1 MSRISNLSNLR
12 IPYFNT
18 WKTTWYER
26 GKHYSS
32 FFFRD
37 FQLYQYIKGLFYRLK
52 MLTDDFY
59 FDNLTNN
66 FLFLKVNV
74 YLYKFQAKK
83 YFLSFFMDQY
93 LVYNFFLNKRKSY
106 STDSSFSITP
116 YINSI
121 FFLRKHISLVDL
133 YSFYFNSFYNTSV
146 SSNLTFFSNEWNS
159 QIFNSILRLRKRQNI
174 HPIKLKLKKNLMFFF
189 NFYKNRNGSSV
200 LLKKYSFVYLIRN
213 LLSFFLSTTKI
224 SFSYILFRFFSYYL
238 GKIKLIKSNVIYYFN
253 LSTNKNDILSVFY
266 LKENY
271 KKELSRD
278 IFDERTY
285 YNFFFYF
292 FLYYFT
298 LNVEKTIY
306 LFTGNKCLFY
316 PIFYYYKKFPSILS
330 AKLIND
336 YVLLE
341 LEKGNNM
348 FRIFKSL
355 QRYQLRE
362 KYKLKQEL
370 LVDFNKELFYS
381 FFNKYKMKLKEKFKF
396 FKKLKK
402 QKLKFNY
409 LLSKLNKRHLFN
421 KYIEIKGL
429 FEELY
434 YNEVLIKKY
443 PLIGIRIECNGPPKR
458 GRQARLVAYHQI
470 VKNYKLFGKMPN
482 KSILA
487 DIDYYQSFARTKQ
500 GSIGIK
506 VWVFFYS
513 KTYDSK
519 YKLISII

>member
-12 IPYFNT
+12 IPHFNS
-18 WKTTWYER
+18 WKTTWYE
-26 GKHYSS
+26 KDKNYSYL
-32 FFFRD
+32 FFRD
-37 FQLYQYIKGLFYRLK
+37 FQLFQYLKGLFYRLK
-52 MLTDDFY
+52 MITDDFY

-66 FLFLKVNV
+66 CFFIKVNV
-74 YLYKFQAKK
+74 YLYKFQIKK

-93 LVYNFFLNKRKSY
+93 LLYNFLLKKRKY
-106 STDSSFSITP
+106 RFTMNSSFSIVP
-116 YINSI
+116 YIANVLYFNADNSLLKYI
-121 FFLRKHISLVDL
+121 FFYFSSFSKTYIRKRFSRTSLVSTGRVFNTILNLKKKFNIHPLKTKLKRNLSYFSFFYTNRNNNKSLLKQYSFYYTLKNILLFLFNLNNNYFFLRFFIF
-133 YSFYFNSFYNTSV
+133 YSD
-146 SSNLTFFSNEWNS
+146 
-159 QIFNSILRLRKRQNI
+159 
-174 HPIKLKLKKNLMFFF
+174 KLKLVKSSIIYFF
-189 NFYKNRNGSSV
+189 NLN
-200 LLKKYSFVYLIRN
+200 LK
-213 LLSFFLSTTKI
+213 
-224 SFSYILFRFFSYYL
+224 
-238 GKIKLIKSNVIYYFN
+238 
-253 LSTNKNDILSVFY
+253 
-266 LKENY
+266 
-271 KKELSRD
+271 KKELSLFYSIKENYRRELSRD
-278 IFDERTY
+278 VFDERTY
-285 YNFFFYF
+285 YDFFFYF
-292 FLYYFT
+292 FLYSFI

-306 LFTGNKCLFY
+306 LFTGNKCIFY
-316 PIFYYYKKFPSILS
+316 PVFYYYRKFPSFLS

-348 FRIFKSL
+348 YRIFKSL
-355 QRYQLRE
+355 QSYQLKE

-370 LVDFNKELFYS
+370 MVDFNKELFFN
-381 FFNKYKMKLKEKFKF
+381 FFSKYKLELKEKFSF
-396 FKKLKK
+396 FRKLKRNK
-402 QKLKFNY
+402 NKLNY
-409 LLSKLNKRHLFN
+409 LLSKLNKKLFFSRFV
-421 KYIEIKGL
+421 EIRKL

-434 YNEVLIKKY
+434 YNEVLAKKY

-519 YKLISII
+519 YKLISVI

>member
-12 IPYFNT
+12 IPHFNS
-18 WKTTWYER
+18 WKTIWYE
-26 GKHYSS
+26 KDKNYSYL
-32 FFFRD
+32 FFRD
-37 FQLYQYIKGLFYRLK
+37 FQLFQYLKGLFYRLK

-66 FLFLKVNV
+66 CFYIKVNV
-74 YLYKFQAKK
+74 YLYKFQIKK
-83 YFLSFFMDQY
+83 YFLSFFTDQY
-93 LVYNFFLNKRKSY
+93 LLYNFFLKKRKFNEVLN
-106 STDSSFSITP
+106 SSFSNVF
-116 YINSI
+116 YIGSIFYLNTTNSFFSFFSFYLNSFFFSDLNSLSRFTSFFSLSKLNRSI
-121 FFLRKHISLVDL
+121 NILKKKYNGHPIKFKLRKNLSMFNSFFIARRKNTNLLKHYSFIYILKNILYFLFNLKNNYFFLR
-133 YSFYFNSFYNTSV
+133 SFLHYV
-146 SSNLTFFSNEWNS
+146 E
-159 QIFNSILRLRKRQNI
+159 
-174 HPIKLKLKKNLMFFF
+174 KLKLLKTSSLYFF
-189 NFYKNRNGSSV
+189 NIKTQ
-200 LLKKYSFVYLIRN
+200 KKDLVS
-213 LLSFFLSTTKI
+213 
-224 SFSYILFRFFSYYL
+224 
-238 GKIKLIKSNVIYYFN
+238 IY
-253 LSTNKNDILSVFY
+253 Y

-271 KKELSRD
+271 RRELGRD
-278 IFDERTY
+278 VFDERTY
-285 YNFFFYF
+285 YDFFFYF
-292 FLYYFT
+292 FLYSFT

-306 LFTGNKCLFY
+306 LFTGNRCIFY
-316 PIFYYYKKFPSILS
+316 PVYYYYRKFPSFLS

-348 FRIFKSL
+348 YRIFKSL
-355 QRYQLRE
+355 QMYQLKE

-370 LVDFNKELFYS
+370 MVDFNKELFYS
-381 FFNKYKMKLKEKFKF
+381 FFNKYKLELKEKFSF

-402 QKLKFNY
+402 RPI
-409 LLSKLNKRHLFN
+409 KLNRLFAKIN
-421 KYIEIKGL
+421 KKSFFSKFIEITKL

-434 YNEVLIKKY
+434 YNEVLMKKY

-482 KSILA
+482 KSVLA

-506 VWVFFYS
+506 VWIFFYS

-519 YKLISII
+519 YKLISVI

>member
-12 IPYFNT
+12 IPHFNS
-18 WKTTWYER
+18 WKTIWYE
-26 GKHYSS
+26 KDKNYSS
-32 FFFRD
+32 LFYRD
-37 FQLYQYIKGLFYRLK
+37 FQLFQYLKGLFYRLK

-66 FLFLKVNV
+66 CFYIKVNV
-74 YLYKFQAKK
+74 YLYKFQIKK
-83 YFLSFFMDQY
+83 YFLSFFSDQY
-93 LVYNFFLNKRKSY
+93 LLYNFFLKKRKFKHVI
-106 STDSSFSITP
+106 SSNFSGVF
-116 YINSI
+116 YISSILYLNSNTSFFSFFSFYLNSLFTFDLYDLKSNNSFAFFNRLNNSI
-121 FFLRKHISLVDL
+121 QVLKKK
-133 YSFYFNSFYNTSV
+133 FNG
-146 SSNLTFFSNEWNS
+146 
-159 QIFNSILRLRKRQNI
+159 
-174 HPIKLKLKKNLMFFF
+174 HPIKLRLKKNLVMFGSFFIARTNNKNLLKHYSFIFVLKNIICFLFNIKNNYFFLRSFLHYVEKLKLLKSSLLYFF
-189 NFYKNRNGSSV
+189 NVNTSKKELVSFY
-200 LLKKYSFVYLIRN
+200 
-213 LLSFFLSTTKI
+213 
-224 SFSYILFRFFSYYL
+224 
-238 GKIKLIKSNVIYYFN
+238 
-253 LSTNKNDILSVFY
+253 Y
-266 LKENY
+266 LKENCRR
-271 KKELSRD
+271 ELGRD
-278 IFDERTY
+278 VFDERTY
-285 YNFFFYF
+285 YDFFFYF
-292 FLYYFT
+292 FLYSFT

-306 LFTGNKCLFY
+306 LFTGNKCIFY
-316 PIFYYYKKFPSILS
+316 PVFYYYKKFPSFLS

-355 QRYQLRE
+355 QSYQLKE

-370 LVDFNKELFYS
+370 MVDFNKELFYL
-381 FFNKYKMKLKEKFKF
+381 FFNKYKLELKEKFLMF
-396 FKKLKK
+396 RKLKK
-402 QKLKFNY
+402 KHIKLNY
-409 LLSKLNKRHLFN
+409 LLARINKKFFFSKF
-421 KYIEIKGL
+421 IEIKKL

-482 KSILA
+482 KSVLA

-506 VWVFFYS
+506 VWIFFYS

-519 YKLISII
+519 YKLISVI

>member
-12 IPYFNT
+12 IPHFNS
-18 WKTTWYER
+18 WKTTWYE
-26 GKHYSS
+26 KDKNYSYL
-32 FFFRD
+32 FFRD
-37 FQLYQYIKGLFYRLK
+37 FQLFQYLKGLFYRLK

-59 FDNLTNN
+59 FDNLINN
-66 FLFLKVNV
+66 CFYIKVNV
-74 YLYKFQAKK
+74 YLYRFQIKK
-83 YFLSFFMDQY
+83 YFLSFFTDQY
-93 LVYNFFLNKRKSY
+93 LLYNFFLKKRKFKEVLSDTIS
-106 STDSSFSITP
+106 STF
-116 YINSI
+116 YICSM
-121 FFLRKHISLVDL
+121 L
-133 YSFYFNSFYNTSV
+133 YLNKN
-146 SSNLTFFSNEWNS
+146 NLFFS
-159 QIFNSILRLRKRQNI
+159 
-174 HPIKLKLKKNLMFFF
+174 FF
-189 NFYKNRNGSSV
+189 NFYLNSFFDFDFSSLRKLNSFFIPNRLNKSINILKKKYNGHPIKFRLRRNIIMFSSFFFVKRKNIN
-200 LLKKYSFVYLIRN
+200 LLKTYSFIYILKNIVSFLFNLNTNYFYLR
-213 LLSFFLSTTKI
+213 FFLH
-224 SFSYILFRFFSYYL
+224 YIE
-238 GKIKLIKSNVIYYFN
+238 KLRLLRTSLLYFFN
-253 LSTNKNDILSVFY
+253 LKMQKKDLVSFYY

-271 KKELSRD
+271 RRELGRD
-278 IFDERTY
+278 VFDERTY
-285 YNFFFYF
+285 YDFFFYF
-292 FLYYFT
+292 FLYSFT

-306 LFTGNKCLFY
+306 LFTGNKCIFY
-316 PIFYYYKKFPSILS
+316 PIYYYYRKFPSFLS

-355 QRYQLRE
+355 QMYQLKE

-370 LVDFNKELFYS
+370 MVDFNKELFYS
-381 FFNKYKMKLKEKFKF
+381 FLNKYKLELKDKFSF
-396 FKKLKK
+396 FKKVKK
-402 QKLKFNY
+402 RRI
-409 LLSKLNKRHLFN
+409 KLNKLLYKLN
-421 KYIEIKGL
+421 KKSFFSKFLEIRKL

-482 KSILA
+482 KSVLA

-506 VWVFFYS
+506 VWIFFYS

-519 YKLISII
+519 YKLISVI

>member
-12 IPYFNT
+12 IPHFNS
-18 WKTTWYER
+18 WKTTWYE
-26 GKHYSS
+26 KDKNYSYL
-32 FFFRD
+32 FFRD
-37 FQLYQYIKGLFYRLK
+37 FQLFQYLKGLFYRLK

-59 FDNLTNN
+59 FENLTNN
-66 FLFLKVNV
+66 CFYIKVNV
-74 YLYKFQAKK
+74 YLYKFQIKK
-83 YFLSFFMDQY
+83 YFLSFFIDQY
-93 LVYNFFLNKRKSY
+93 LLYNFMLKKRKLRNTVP
-106 STDSSFSITP
+106 STFSNVFYISSILYLQQNMLF
-116 YINSI
+116 YD
-121 FFLRKHISLVDL
+121 F
-133 YSFYFNSFYNTSV
+133 YSFYLNFIFSTSITLSLRASSSFFYSKISNSVLS
-146 SSNLTFFSNEWNS
+146 
-159 QIFNSILRLRKRQNI
+159 LRKKFNA
-174 HPIKLKLKKNLMFFF
+174 HPIKLRLK
-189 NFYKNRNGSSV
+189 RN
-200 LLKKYSFVYLIRN
+200 
-213 LLSFFLSTTKI
+213 LSFFYSFYLSKNTNKGMVKNY
-224 SFSYILFRFFSYYL
+224 SFIYILKNIIFFLFNISNNYFFLRFFSHYSN
-238 GKIKLIKSNVIYYFN
+238 KLNLLKSNIAYFFN
-253 LSTNKNDILSVFY
+253 LSVGKKELVSFYY
-266 LKENY
+266 LKENCRR
-271 KKELSRD
+271 ELGRD
-278 IFDERTY
+278 VFDERTY
-285 YNFFFYF
+285 YDFFFYF
-292 FLYYFT
+292 FLYSFT

-306 LFTGNKCLFY
+306 LFTGNKC
-316 PIFYYYKKFPSILS
+316 IFNPVYYYYRKFPSFLS

-355 QRYQLRE
+355 QSYQLKE

-381 FFNKYKMKLKEKFKF
+381 FFNKYKLELKDKFSFTRKLR
-396 FKKLKK
+396 KKS
-402 QKLKFNY
+402 KFNY
-409 LLSKLNKRHLFN
+409 ILAKLNKKSFFSKFLEVRKF
-421 KYIEIKGL
+421 

-434 YNEVLIKKY
+434 YNEVLVKKY

-506 VWVFFYS
+506 VWIFFYS

-519 YKLISII
+519 YKLISVI

>member
-12 IPYFNT
+12 IPHFNS
-18 WKTTWYER
+18 WKTTWYE
-26 GKHYSS
+26 KDKNYSYL
-32 FFFRD
+32 FFRD
-37 FQLYQYIKGLFYRLK
+37 FQLFQYLKGLFYRLK

-59 FDNLTNN
+59 FENLTNN
-66 FLFLKVNV
+66 CFYVKLNV
-74 YLYKFQAKK
+74 YLYKFQIKK
-83 YFLSFFMDQY
+83 YFLSFFIDQY
-93 LVYNFFLNKRKSY
+93 LLYNFLLKKRKFKQLVNNN
-106 STDSSFSITP
+106 FSINF
-116 YINSI
+116 YINSVLYLNQNI
-121 FFLRKHISLVDL
+121 LFYDL
-133 YSFYFNSFYNTSV
+133 FSFYFNSFFEIDKELFRPSCNTLSV
-146 SSNLTFFSNEWNS
+146 SKFN
-159 QIFNSILRLRKRQNI
+159 NSIVYLKKKFNI
-174 HPIKLKLKKNLMFFF
+174 HPIKLRLKRNLLFFNSFYLYRSNNKYLIKQYSFIYILKNLILFLFNVKNNFFFIRSFIHYIDKLNLLRSSITYFFNLKLKKKELVS
-189 NFYKNRNGSSV
+189 FY
-200 LLKKYSFVYLIRN
+200 
-213 LLSFFLSTTKI
+213 
-224 SFSYILFRFFSYYL
+224 YI
-238 GKIKLIKSNVIYYFN
+238 
-253 LSTNKNDILSVFY
+253 
-266 LKENY
+266 KENY
-271 KKELSRD
+271 RRELGRD
-278 IFDERTY
+278 VFDERTY
-285 YNFFFYF
+285 YDFFFYF
-292 FLYYFT
+292 FLYSFT

-306 LFTGNKCLFY
+306 LFTGNKCIFY
-316 PIFYYYKKFPSILS
+316 PVFYYYKKFPSFLS

-355 QRYQLRE
+355 QSYQLKE

-370 LVDFNKELFYS
+370 MVDFNKELFFL
-381 FFNKYKMKLKEKFKF
+381 FFNKYKQELKDKFSF

-402 QKLKFNY
+402 KHIKLNNILSKFNKKSFF
-409 LLSKLNKRHLFN
+409 SKF
-421 KYIEIKGL
+421 IEIKKL

-506 VWVFFYS
+506 VWIFFYS

-519 YKLISII
+519 YKLISVI

>member
-12 IPYFNT
+12 IPHFNS
-18 WKTTWYER
+18 WKTTWYE
-26 GKHYSS
+26 KDKNYSYL
-32 FFFRD
+32 FFRD
-37 FQLYQYIKGLFYRLK
+37 FQLFQYLKGLFYRLK

-66 FLFLKVNV
+66 CFFIKVNV
-74 YLYKFQAKK
+74 YLYKFQIKK
-83 YFLSFFMDQY
+83 YFLSFFIDQY
-93 LVYNFFLNKRKSY
+93 LLYNFLLKKRKFKHIV
-106 STDSSFSITP
+106 DSSFSTVF
-116 YINSI
+116 YICSVLYLNTNKVFYNFFNFYFNSLFVFQLNNLDFNFSSFKFVNSI
-121 FFLRKHISLVDL
+121 SSLRKKFNVHPIKLRL
-133 YSFYFNSFYNTSV
+133 KRNLLYFNSFYIYR
-146 SSNLTFFSNEWNS
+146 SNNKSLIKQYSF
-159 QIFNSILRLRKRQNI
+159 IYILRNVLLFLFNIKNNYFFLRSFTSYI
-174 HPIKLKLKKNLMFFF
+174 EKLKLLK
-189 NFYKNRNGSSV
+189 SS
-200 LLKKYSFVYLIRN
+200 
-213 LLSFFLSTTKI
+213 
-224 SFSYILFRFFSYYL
+224 IL
-238 GKIKLIKSNVIYYFN
+238 YF
-253 LSTNKNDILSVFY
+253 FY
-266 LKENY
+266 LNIKKKELVSFYYIKENY
-271 KKELSRD
+271 KRELGRD
-278 IFDERTY
+278 VFDERTY
-285 YNFFFYF
+285 YDFFFYF
-292 FLYYFT
+292 FLYSFT

-306 LFTGNKCLFY
+306 LFTGNKCIFY
-316 PIFYYYKKFPSILS
+316 PVFYYYKKFPSFLS

-355 QRYQLRE
+355 QSYQLKE

-370 LVDFNKELFYS
+370 MVDFNKELFFM
-381 FFNKYKMKLKEKFKF
+381 FFNKYKLELKEKFSF

-402 QKLKFNY
+402 KNIKLNH
-409 LLSKLNKRHLFN
+409 LLSKFN
-421 KYIEIKGL
+421 KKSFFSKFIEIKKL

-506 VWVFFYS
+506 VWIFFYS

-519 YKLISII
+519 YKLISVI

>member
-18 WKTTWYER
+18 WKTTWYEK

-93 LVYNFFLNKRKSY
+93 LIYNFFLNKRKLY
-106 STDSSFSITP
+106 NTDSNVSIAL
-116 YINSI
+116 YINSVLYI
-121 FFLRKHISLVDL
+121 RQNTLLTRV
-133 YSFYFNSFYNTSV
+133 YSFYLNSFLINILDSSVSYYNYDKLFNSV
-146 SSNLTFFSNEWNS
+146 S
-159 QIFNSILRLRKRQNI
+159 RLRKKQNI
-174 HPIKLKLKKNLMFFF
+174 HPIKLKLKKNLVFFT
-189 NFYKNRNGSSV
+189 NFYKNRLSNKG
-200 LLKKYSFVYLIRN
+200 LLKKYSFIYLLRN
-213 LLSFFLSTTKI
+213 ILVFFLSINNIDT
-224 SFSYILFRFFSYYL
+224 SYILSRFFTFYTSKL
-238 GKIKLIKSNVIYYFN
+238 KLIKSNIICYFY
-253 LSTNKNDILSVFY
+253 LNKNKNNMHTLYY

-298 LNVEKTIY
+298 LNVEKTMY
-306 LFTGNKCLFY
+306 LFTGNKCIFY
-316 PIFYYYKKFPSILS
+316 PIFYYYNKFPSILS

-355 QRYQLRE
+355 QRYQLKE
-362 KYKLKQEL
+362 KYKLRQEL
-370 LVDFNKELFYS
+370 LVDFNKELFYN
-381 FFNKYKMKLKEKFKF
+381 FFNKYKLKLKEKFKF
-396 FKKLKK
+396 FKTLKK

-409 LLSKLNKRHLFN
+409 LLSKLNKKHLFN